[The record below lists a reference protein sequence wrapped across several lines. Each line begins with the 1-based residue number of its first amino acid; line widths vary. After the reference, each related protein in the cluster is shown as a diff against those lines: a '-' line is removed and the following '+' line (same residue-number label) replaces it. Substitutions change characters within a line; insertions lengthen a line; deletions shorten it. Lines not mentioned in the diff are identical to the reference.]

1 MKKIN
6 VHILQTV
13 ILDIKS
19 KDHFDDIF
27 DSYFELNSRIH
38 DLFNEWRDVSVTV
51 LEIEGLILHK
61 DKHFHKTGADLS
73 FICED
78 KDENAV
84 IDILKLND
92 QWNEMVSIL
101 EAKDWILK
109 ISTESVENSPVTI
122 IPGIENC
129 TDCKFCED

>member
-1 MKKIN
+1 MKKII
-6 VHILQTV
+6 VQFSTTIISDFT
-13 ILDIKS
+13 S
-19 KDHFDDIF
+19 KEHFDFIF
-27 DSYFELNSRIH
+27 DSCFELNSRIH
-38 DLFNEWRDVSVTV
+38 ELFNEWRDVSVTV

-92 QWNEMVSIL
+92 QWNEIVSIL
-101 EAKDWILK
+101 EAKDWNLK
-109 ISTESVENSPVTI
+109 ITSENVENSPVTI

-129 TDCKFCED
+129 HNCNFCKD